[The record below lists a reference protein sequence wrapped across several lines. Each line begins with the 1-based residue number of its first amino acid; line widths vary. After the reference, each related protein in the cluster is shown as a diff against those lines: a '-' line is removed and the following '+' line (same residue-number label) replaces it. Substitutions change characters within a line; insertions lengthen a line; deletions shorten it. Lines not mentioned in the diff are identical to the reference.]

1 MDKIQLSAR
10 MTAHEGKLDELIELG
25 KQCIALVRENEPN
38 SMQYEYFVNRDSG
51 EVVVRETYVDSNAML
66 AHMGNVGPVLGQM
79 LGVSTPMIEVYRN
92 ASAELKG
99 ALEGLPTS
107 YHEFLA
113 SA

>member
-10 MTAHEGKLDELIELG
+10 LKAHEGKLDELIELG
-25 KQCIALVRENEPN
+25 NQCIALVRENEPD
-38 SMQYEYFVNRDSG
+38 SLQYEYFIDRSSG
-51 EVVVRETYVDSNAML
+51 EVVVRESYADSNAVL

-79 LGVSTPMIEVYRN
+79 LGISTPMIEVYGN

-107 YHEFLA
+107 YHEYLA

>member
-51 EVVVRETYVDSNAML
+51 EVVVRET
-66 AHMGNVGPVLGQM
+66 
-79 LGVSTPMIEVYRN
+79 
-92 ASAELKG
+92 
-99 ALEGLPTS
+99 
-107 YHEFLA
+107 
-113 SA
+113 